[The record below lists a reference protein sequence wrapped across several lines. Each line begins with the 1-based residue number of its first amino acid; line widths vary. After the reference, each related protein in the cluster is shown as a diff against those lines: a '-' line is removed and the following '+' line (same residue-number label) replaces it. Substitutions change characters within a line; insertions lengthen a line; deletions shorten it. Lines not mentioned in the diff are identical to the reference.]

1 MNDKKSVLVID
12 DSPTVRRLAELVLSQ
27 AGYEVYTASD
37 GDEGLEIAKRYHP
50 SIILVDFIMPKMNGY
65 KLCKIIR
72 SDPELKDIPLI
83 LITAKGEDVA
93 QTFDEKFGI
102 LHYFQK
108 PFEPDELIAKIDEV
122 LGLEKETKQEAAAE
136 GMSSEI
142 LIENIDKLLRHY
154 FQKELKVL
162 LKNVLIEAMRDVE
175 VSRSTGIILSGE
187 LKELSIADV
196 MQFIGMTGLSGKLS
210 IVTKTLSGEIYFDKG
225 HIVFATAAKQGYR
238 RFLTDYVLEDGRIDE
253 ADLKEVLKKSKERGL
268 PIGRML
274 VQEGYLTEEELMNYL
289 QKMVK
294 EAVDIILMS
303 EEGHF
308 YMEDTPLP
316 MSLSDIK
323 FRIPTS
329 SIILDGLRKLD
340 ESKVAAKV
348 FASNDIVP
356 VRLISNVEAL
366 EDINLDERE
375 LKVFS
380 LVDGKSTI
388 ADIVAKS
395 HLDELEVKRVCYS
408 LQKVGLLKIKERKEV
423 S

>member
-1 MNDKKSVLVID
+1 MSEEKRSVLVID
-12 DSPTVRRLAELVLSQ
+12 DSPTVRRLAELVLTQ
-27 AGYEVYTASD
+27 AGYNVFTASD
-37 GDEGLEIAKRYHP
+37 GDEGLEIAKKEHP

-108 PFEPDELIAKIDEV
+108 PFEPDELVEKIDEV
-122 LGLEKETKQEAAAE
+122 LGLEKEKAEAKP
-136 GMSSEI
+136 SEE
-142 LIENIDKLLRHY
+142 IEPEAMIERIDRLLRYY
-154 FQKELKVL
+154 FQNELKVL
-162 LKNVLIEAMRDVE
+162 LKNVMIEAMRDVE
-175 VSRSTGIILSGE
+175 IARSTGIILSGE
-187 LKELSIADV
+187 LREISIADV

-210 IVTKTLSGEIYFDKG
+210 VVTKALSGEIYFERG
-225 HIVFATAAKQGYR
+225 QIVFATAAKQGYR
-238 RFLTDYVLEDGRIDE
+238 RFLSDYIIEDGKINPVQ
-253 ADLKEVLKKSKERGL
+253 LKESLAIAKQKGL
-268 PIGRML
+268 PIGRVL
-274 VQEGYLTEEELMNYL
+274 VQEGYITEDELMGYL
-289 QKMVK
+289 KQMATD
-294 EAVDIILMS
+294 AVDIILMA

-308 YMEDTPLP
+308 YLEDAPLP

-323 FRIPTS
+323 FRVPTS

-366 EDINLDERE
+366 EDITLDERE
-375 LKVFS
+375 LRVFS
-380 LVDGKSTI
+380 FVDGKSTL
-388 ADIVAKS
+388 ADIIAKS
-395 HLDELEVKRVCYS
+395 RMDELEVKRVCY
-408 LQKVGLLKIKERKEV
+408 
-423 S
+423 

>member
-1 MNDKKSVLVID
+1 MTEKRSVLVID
-12 DSPTVRRLAELVLSQ
+12 DSPTVRRLAELVLTQ
-27 AGYEVYTASD
+27 AGYEVFTAAD
-37 GDEGLEIAKRYHP
+37 GDEGLEIAKKHHP

-72 SDPELKDIPLI
+72 SDPELQDIPLI

-108 PFEPDELIAKIDEV
+108 PFEPDELVAKIDEV
-122 LGLEKETKQEAAAE
+122 LGLEKEKDKEKQEE
-136 GMSSEI
+136 VIQPDTLVES
-142 LIENIDKLLRHY
+142 IDKLLRHY
-154 FQKELKVL
+154 FQNELKVL
-162 LKNVLIEAMRDVE
+162 LKNVMIEAMRDVE
-175 VSRSTGIILSGE
+175 IARSTGIILSGE

-210 IVTKTLSGEIYFDKG
+210 VVTKALSGEIYFDKG
-225 HIVFATAAKQGYR
+225 QIVFATAAKQGFR
-238 RFLTDYVLEDGRIDE
+238 RFLSDFIIEDGKIDT
-253 ADLKEVLKKSKERGL
+253 AALKAALVKAKERSL
-268 PIGRML
+268 PIGRVL
-274 VQEGYLTEEELMNYL
+274 VQEGYITEDELMGYL
-289 QKMVK
+289 K
-294 EAVDIILMS
+294 ELAKESLDIIIMA

-308 YMEDTPLP
+308 YFEDTPLP
-316 MSLSDIK
+316 MNLSDIK

-356 VRLISNVEAL
+356 VRLITNVEAL
-366 EDINLDERE
+366 EDIDLDERE

-380 LVDGKSTI
+380 LVDGKATL
-388 ADIVAKS
+388 ADIIAKS
-395 HLDELEVKRVCYS
+395 KLDELEVKRVCYS
-408 LQKVGLLKIKERKEV
+408 LQKIGLLKIKGRKEV
-423 S
+423 